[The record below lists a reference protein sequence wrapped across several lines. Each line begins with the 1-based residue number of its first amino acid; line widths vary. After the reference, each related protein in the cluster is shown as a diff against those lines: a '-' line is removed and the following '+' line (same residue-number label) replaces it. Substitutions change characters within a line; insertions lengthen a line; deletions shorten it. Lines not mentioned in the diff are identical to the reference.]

1 MTENNAHSGG
11 AAVVSAPVDRRQ
23 VLRWGGSTLGLV
35 AAGGLLAA
43 CSTGSTDVVA
53 PQPAPGTPTTPDDSA
68 RPTLPGALLTIRSTD
83 VSWLWAPYLVAD
95 GLGFFEEEGLTQ
107 RGQALNIGEVAGVVL
122 SGAAD
127 MIIGS
132 PVGPFKTALAG
143 RPLIPFASA
152 VTTYASNI
160 VITGEKF
167 EAAGLTDSSS
177 NAERAAALRGLT
189 IATTGV
195 GAGPDLL
202 VRYVA
207 SELGGLDP
215 ATDLTLTPVQGG
227 GGAMLAAVDAGQIDG
242 FCLSSP
248 TSDSGVQQF
257 GMRYLFNM
265 SEDPIEELVGYLYIV
280 MSTTPDYLEQKP
292 EYAVAYARGL
302 QRALNYIKEEPD
314 GFKEFMRGLF
324 GNVDPAVFELGFE
337 SNKAIYGDTIVITRE
352 QFEQNRAFLVRE
364 LELNNEDTS
373 AALALTFEESINTSI
388 AEQAVASLA

>member
-1 MTENNAHSGG
+1 MNETDPGAGVMAVENTSI
-11 AAVVSAPVDRRQ
+11 DRRK
-23 VLRWGGSTLGLV
+23 VLRWGGGALGLV
-35 AAGGLLAA
+35 AAGGILSA
-43 CSTGSTDVVA
+43 CSTDT
-53 PQPAPGTPTTPDDSA
+53 PAPTAAAPSPAPAAPEAVGPKQ
-68 RPTLPGALLTIRSTD
+68 LPGALLTIRSTD

-95 GLGFFEEEGLTQ
+95 GLGFFEDEGLTQ

-122 SGAAD
+122 SGSAD

-132 PVGPFKTALAG
+132 PVGPFKTNLAG
-143 RPLIPFASA
+143 RPLIPFAAA

-160 VITGEKF
+160 VITGDKF

-177 NAERAAALRGLT
+177 VAERAAALRGLT
-189 IATTGV
+189 IGTTGV

-215 ATDLTLTPVQGG
+215 AADLTLTAVQGG
-227 GGAMLAAVDAGQIDG
+227 GGAMLAGVDAGQLDG

-248 TSDSGVQQF
+248 TSDTGVQQF
-257 GMRYLFNM
+257 GMKYLFNM
-265 SEDPIEELVGYLYIV
+265 SEDPIEELIGYLYIV
-280 MSTTPDYLEQKP
+280 MSTTPDYLENKP

-324 GNVDPAVFELGFE
+324 GNVDPAVFEAGFE
-337 SNKAIYGDTIVITRE
+337 SNKVIYGDTIVITKA

-364 LELNNEDTS
+364 LELNGDDTA

-388 AEQAVASLA
+388 AEQALASMA

>member
-1 MTENNAHSGG
+1 MTEANP
-11 AAVVSAPVDRRQ
+11 AALDVPAKSSAIDRRQ
-23 VLRWGGSTLGLV
+23 LLRWGGGTLGLA

-43 CSTGSTDVVA
+43 CSTEASD
-53 PQPAPGTPTTPDDSA
+53 PAPAAPAPTAPTPEPSG
-68 RPTLPGALLTIRSTD
+68 PTQLPGALLTVRSTS

-95 GLGFFEEEGLTQ
+95 GLGFFADEGLTQ
-107 RGQALNIGEVAGVVL
+107 RGQALQIGEVAGVVL
-122 SGAAD
+122 SGSAD

-132 PVGPFKTALAG
+132 PVGPFKTTLAG
-143 RPLIPFASA
+143 RPLVPFASC

-167 EAAGLTDSSS
+167 EAAGLTDTST
-177 NAERAAALRGLT
+177 NAERAAALQGLT

-215 ATDLTLTPVQGG
+215 ATQVNLTPVQGG

-257 GMRYLFNM
+257 GMKYLFNM
-265 SEDPIEELVGYLYIV
+265 SQDPIEELVGYLYIV
-280 MSTTPDYLEQKP
+280 MSTTPEYIQEKP
-292 EYAVAYARGL
+292 EYAIAYARGL

-314 GFKEFMRGLF
+314 GFKEYMRGLF
-324 GNVDPAVFELGFE
+324 AGVDPAVFEAGFE
-337 SNKAIYGDTIVITRE
+337 ANKGIYGDTIVISEE
-352 QFEQNRAFLVRE
+352 QFEKNRSFLVRE

-373 AALALTFEESINTSI
+373 AALALTFEETVNTSI
-388 AEQAVASLA
+388 AEQALASLA

>member
-1 MTENNAHSGG
+1 MNDNNIEAGD
-11 AAVVSAPVDRRQ
+11 APVMSAPVDRRQ
-23 VLRWGGSTLGLV
+23 LLRWGAGTLGFV

-43 CSTGSTDVVA
+43 CSTESADPVA
-53 PQPAPGTPTTPDDSA
+53 PQPTTPTTPEPDA
-68 RPTLPGALLTIRSTD
+68 RPNLPGALLTIRSTD

-95 GLGFFEEEGLTQ
+95 GLGYFEEEGLTQ

-122 SGAAD
+122 SGSAD

-143 RPLIPFASA
+143 RPLIPFASC

-177 NAERAAALRGLT
+177 AAERAAALRGLT

-215 ATDLTLTPVQGG
+215 ATDLSLTPVQGG
-227 GGAMLAAVDAGQIDG
+227 GNAMLAAVDAGQIDG

-280 MSTTPDYLEQKP
+280 MSTTPEYLAEKP

-302 QRALNYIKEEPD
+302 QRALNYIKEEPE
-314 GFKEFMRGLF
+314 GFKDFMRGLF
-324 GNVDPAVFELGFE
+324 GNVDPAVFEAGFE
-337 SNKAIYGDTIVITRE
+337 SNKSIYGDTIVISKE
-352 QFEQNRAFLVRE
+352 QFEQNRSFLVRE
-364 LELNNEDTS
+364 LELNNEDPA

>member
-207 SELGGLDP
+207 SEIGGLNP

-280 MSTTPDYLEQKP
+280 MSTTPDYLAQKP

-324 GNVDPAVFELGFE
+324 GNVDPAVFESGFE

-373 AALALTFEESINTSI
+373 AALALTFEEAINTSI